1 MDEGRFGRIS
11 VLRSCWAPEPVRP
24 KVWRQVVRESLYAF
38 AAIAPVEGEGTAM
51 IEPKCNTPAM
61 ARFILQ
67 LLACWPDHRLR
78 CFLDGAGW
86 HKSKQLPVPERLR
99 LELLPPYTPECNP
112 TEHVWDETREK
123 GFANQFFADL
133 AGVEVRLET
142 ELLLLLNDP
151 PRLRKLTCFPWI
163 STVFLYL

>member
-24 KVWRQVVRESLYAF
+24 KVPRQVVRKSLYAF
-38 AAIAPVEGEGTAM
+38 AAIAPLEGEGVGMLSA
-51 IEPKCNTPAM
+51 KCNTAAM
-61 ARFILQ
+61 SRFILEM
-67 LLACWPDHRLR
+67 LACWPDQRLV

-86 HKSKQLPVPERLR
+86 HKSKQLPLPERLR
-99 LELLPPYTPECNP
+99 LELLPPYSPECNP

-133 AGVEVRLET
+133 AAVEVRLET
-142 ELLLLLNDP
+142 ELLLLLHDP
-151 PRLRKLTCFPWI
+151 LRLRKLTCFPWI
-163 STVFLYL
+163 ADGLLYL

>member
-1 MDEGRFGRIS
+1 MEFVGKEVRVRQFRVAGSIS
-11 VLRSCWAPEPVRP
+11 TLSGWFEV
-24 KVWRQVVRESLYAF
+24 
-38 AAIAPVEGEGTAM
+38 TAD
-51 IEPKCNTPAM
+51 T
-61 ARFILQ
+61 
-67 LLACWPDHRLR
+67 
-78 CFLDGAGW
+78 
-86 HKSKQLPVPERLR
+86 VPERLR
-99 LELLPPYTPECNP
+99 LELLPAYTPECNP

-163 STVFLYL
+163 PSGLLYL

>member
-61 ARFILQ
+61 ARF
-67 LLACWPDHRLR
+67 
-78 CFLDGAGW
+78 
-86 HKSKQLPVPERLR
+86 K
-99 LELLPPYTPECNP
+99 LEKE
-112 TEHVWDETREK
+112 
-123 GFANQFFADL
+123 
-133 AGVEVRLET
+133 
-142 ELLLLLNDP
+142 
-151 PRLRKLTCFPWI
+151 
-163 STVFLYL
+163 